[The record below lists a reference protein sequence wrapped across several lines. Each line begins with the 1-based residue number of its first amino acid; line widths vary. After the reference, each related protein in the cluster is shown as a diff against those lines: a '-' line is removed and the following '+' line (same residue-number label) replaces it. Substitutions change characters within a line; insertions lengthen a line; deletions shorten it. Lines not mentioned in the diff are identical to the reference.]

1 MNQRTSILTAVVT
14 ALLLALPVLAADKPG
29 EGTKFFMDY
38 RAAFQK
44 AKAVEELFPFMS
56 KEKIS
61 QVEKTP
67 KADRVQMFELMKMM
81 DMKNVKVTKE
91 TKTATGY
98 TLDATGEGGMGGGPS
113 KGTITIVR
121 EDGKLKLGEDGRTD
135 ARWVARPD
143 HRLPAFLRA
152 ESVFVSPNA
161 LGTSRCAWGDDDK
174 PKTCGRI
181 IERNE
186 RKP

>member
-1 MNQRTSILTAVVT
+1 MNRRTSILTAVVT

-67 KADRVQMFELMKMM
+67 KADRIKMFELMKMM

-91 TKTATGY
+91 TKTSIGY
-98 TLDATGEGGMGGGPS
+98 TLEATGEGGMGGGLS
-113 KGTITIVR
+113 KGTITVVR
-121 EDGKLKLGEDGRTD
+121 EDGKLKLGE
-135 ARWVARPD
+135 
-143 HRLPAFLRA
+143 
-152 ESVFVSPNA
+152 ESWKN
-161 LGTSRCAWGDDDK
+161 
-174 PKTCGRI
+174 
-181 IERNE
+181 
-186 RKP
+186 